1 MKHKL
6 VYIIGGSIV
15 AGSLMLGGSAFA
27 AENNRNWSGGR
38 APRSFMNSSTTTPAI
53 FGSVTAVSEQ
63 GITVSGKSGKKGTTT
78 TYTVDVSKA
87 KITEGLGA
95 GASVVAP
102 SKVEVGDKVAVL
114 GTITGDA
121 VVASA
126 VFDKG
131 QAAPLGKKRVRNR

>member
-15 AGSLMLGGSAFA
+15 AGSLMFGGSAFA
-27 AENNRNWSGGR
+27 ETR
-38 APRSFMNSSTTTPAI
+38 PTPAI
-53 FGSVTAVSEQ
+53 FGSVTAVSDS
-63 GITVSGKSGKKGTTT
+63 GITVSGKSGKQGATT

-87 KITEGLGA
+87 KITQGLGQ
-95 GASVVAP
+95 GASVVTPATL
-102 SKVEVGDKVAVL
+102 EVGDKVAVL
-114 GTITGDA
+114 GAITGDA

-131 QAAPLGKKRVRNR
+131 SAAPSGKNRRTRS